1 MDLANLADQ
10 VSGRACE
17 ILALPLVHVSPDYV
31 PVGPRE
37 FGVDV
42 EQGLHV
48 VVASG
53 NVLQARGR
61 ESERALIDHR
71 QSAGALRLYVNGEHG
86 TALRSEPRFGFA
98 GR

>member
-1 MDLANLADQ
+1 MDLASLAEQ

-48 VVASG
+48 VVARG

-61 ESERALIDHR
+61 ESERALIDHCR
-71 QSAGALRLYVNGEHG
+71 SAGALRLYVDGEHG
-86 TALRSEPRFGFA
+86 RVLRSKPRLGFA